1 MIGKEANHMALKP
14 DILYVSYYT
23 AGSAAYDMERKVAK
37 PKAAPVHRQHR
48 RPAKKRVIAVDPVA
62 LCGILV
68 AVCMF
73 FALISG
79 VQEYQDTLLQNQQM
93 QSYLEQLKHENTALQ
108 HSYENSYDADT
119 VYEMA
124 TAIGMVPQTQVEHVQ
139 IRVEIPQDEPVQLSF
154 WENVSLFL
162 TGLFA

>member
-1 MIGKEANHMALKP
+1 MALKP
-14 DILYVSYYT
+14 DIMYVSYYT

-37 PKAAPVHRQHR
+37 PKSAPVRKHR
-48 RPAKKRVIAVDPVA
+48 RSAKKRVIAVDPVA
-62 LCGILV
+62 LCGIVV

-73 FALISG
+73 FALVSG
-79 VQEYQDTLLQNQQM
+79 VQEYQDTLLQNQRM
-93 QSYLEQLKHENTALQ
+93 QAYMEQLENENAALQ
-108 HSYENSYDADT
+108 LTYQNSYDANA

-124 TAIGMVPQTQVEHVQ
+124 TAIGMVPQDQVEHVQ
-139 IRVEIPQDEPVQLSF
+139 IRVDIPQQEEAQLSF

>member
-1 MIGKEANHMALKP
+1 MALKP

-23 AGSAAYDMERKVAK
+23 AGSAAYDLNRKPEK
-37 PKAAPVHRQHR
+37 PKAAPVHRR
-48 RPAKKRVIAVDPVA
+48 RHVKKQRVIAVDPVA
-62 LCGILV
+62 VCGILV

-79 VQEYQDTLLQNQQM
+79 VQQYQDTLEQNQKM
-93 QSYLEQLKHENTALQ
+93 QAYMEQLQHENAALQ
-108 HSYENSYDADT
+108 QTYENSYDALS

-124 TAIGMVPQTQVEHVQ
+124 TAIGMVPQNQVEHVQ
-139 IRVEIPQDEPVQLSF
+139 IDVQIPQMEEVQLSF

>member
-1 MIGKEANHMALKP
+1 MALQP
-14 DILYVSYYT
+14 DIMYVSYYT
-23 AGSAAYDMERKVAK
+23 AGSAAYDLDRKVEK
-37 PKAAPVHRQHR
+37 PKAAAVHKRR
-48 RPAKKRVIAVDPVA
+48 RPMKKQRVIAVDPVA
-62 LCGILV
+62 VVGILV

-79 VQEYQDTLLQNQQM
+79 VQQYRDTLEQNQKM
-93 QSYLEQLKHENTALQ
+93 QSYVEQLQHENTALQ
-108 HSYENSYDADT
+108 HTYENSYDADT

-124 TAIGMVPQTQVEHVQ
+124 TAIGMVPQNQVQHVQ
-139 IRVEIPQDEPVQLSF
+139 ISVEIPRAQEVQLSF

>member
-1 MIGKEANHMALKP
+1 MALHP
-14 DILYVSYYT
+14 DIMYVSYYT

-37 PKAAPVHRQHR
+37 PKAAPVHKPHR
-48 RPAKKRVIAVDPVA
+48 RPAKKKVIAVDPVA

-73 FALISG
+73 FALVSG
-79 VQEYQDTLLQNQQM
+79 VQEYQETLLQNQQM
-93 QSYLEQLKHENTALQ
+93 QAYVEQLKNENTALQ
-108 HSYENSYDADT
+108 HTYENSYDADA

-124 TAIGMVPQTQVEHVQ
+124 TAIGMVPQDQVQHVHIQ
-139 IRVEIPQDEPVQLSF
+139 VEIPQQEEVQLSF

>member
-1 MIGKEANHMALKP
+1 M
-14 DILYVSYYT
+14 YVSYYT

-37 PKAAPVHRQHR
+37 PKAAPVHKPHR
-48 RPAKKRVIAVDPVA
+48 RPAKKKVIAVDPVA

-73 FALISG
+73 FALVSG
-79 VQEYQDTLLQNQQM
+79 VQEYQDTKLQAQKM
-93 QSYLEQLKHENTALQ
+93 GAYVEQLKSENSALQ
-108 HSYENSYDADT
+108 HVYENSYDADSI
-119 VYEMA
+119 YEMA
-124 TAIGMVPQTQVEHVQ
+124 TAIGMVPEAQVQHVQ
-139 IRVEIPQDEPVQLSF
+139 ISVDVPQQEEVRLSF

>member
-1 MIGKEANHMALKP
+1 
-14 DILYVSYYT
+14 
-23 AGSAAYDMERKVAK
+23 
-37 PKAAPVHRQHR
+37 
-48 RPAKKRVIAVDPVA
+48 VDPVA
-62 LCGILV
+62 VVGILV

-79 VQEYQDTLLQNQQM
+79 VQQYRDTLEQNQKM
-93 QSYLEQLKHENTALQ
+93 QSYVEQLQHENTALE
-108 HSYENSYDADT
+108 HTYENSYDADT

-124 TAIGMVPQTQVEHVQ
+124 TAIGMVPQNQVEHVQ
-139 IRVEIPQDEPVQLSF
+139 ISVEIPQAQEVQLSF

>member
-1 MIGKEANHMALKP
+1 MALKP

-23 AGSAAYDMERKVAK
+23 AGSAAYDLDRKQEK
-37 PKAAPVHRQHR
+37 PKAAPVHTR
-48 RPAKKRVIAVDPVA
+48 RHVKKQRVIAVDPVA
-62 LCGILV
+62 VCGILV

-79 VQEYQDTLLQNQQM
+79 VQQYQDTLEQNQQM
-93 QSYLEQLKHENTALQ
+93 QAYMEQLQHENAALQ
-108 HSYENSYDADT
+108 QTYENSYDALSI
-119 VYEMA
+119 YEMA
-124 TAIGMVPQTQVEHVQ
+124 TAIGMVPQNQVEQVQ
-139 IRVEIPQDEPVQLSF
+139 IDVQIPQTEEVQLSF

>member
-1 MIGKEANHMALKP
+1 MALKP
-14 DILYVSYYT
+14 DIMYVSYYT
-23 AGSAAYDMERKVAK
+23 AGSAAYDMNRKVEK
-37 PKAAPVHRQHR
+37 PKATPVHKR
-48 RPAKKRVIAVDPVA
+48 RRHAKKQRVIAVDPVA
-62 LCGILV
+62 VAGILV

-79 VQEYQDTLLQNQQM
+79 VQEYQDTLEQNQRMQAYMEQLQN
-93 QSYLEQLKHENTALQ
+93 ENAALQ
-108 HSYENSYDADT
+108 HTYENSYDALN

-124 TAIGMVPQTQVEHVQ
+124 TAIGMVPQAQVEHVVIDVQ
-139 IRVEIPQDEPVQLSF
+139 IPQTQEVRLSF

>member
-1 MIGKEANHMALKP
+1 MALQP
-14 DILYVSYYT
+14 DIMYVSYYT

-37 PKAAPVHRQHR
+37 PKAAPVHKQHR
-48 RPAKKRVIAVDPVA
+48 RPAKKKVIAVDPVA

-73 FALISG
+73 FALVSG

-93 QSYLEQLKHENTALQ
+93 QAYVEQLKNENTALQ
-108 HSYENSYDADT
+108 HTYENSYDADA

-124 TAIGMVPQTQVEHVQ
+124 TAIGMVPQDQVQHVQ
-139 IRVEIPQDEPVQLSF
+139 IHIDVPQQEEVQLSF

>member
-1 MIGKEANHMALKP
+1 MALQP
-14 DILYVSYYT
+14 DIMYVSYYT
-23 AGSAAYDMERKVAK
+23 AGSAAYDMNRKVEK
-37 PKAAPVHRQHR
+37 PKAAAVHKR
-48 RPAKKRVIAVDPVA
+48 RRHVKKQRVIAVDPVA
-62 LCGILV
+62 VIGILV

-79 VQEYQDTLLQNQQM
+79 VQEYQDTLEQNQRM
-93 QSYLEQLKHENTALQ
+93 QTYMEQLKNENTALQ
-108 HSYENSYDADT
+108 DTYENSYDALS

-124 TAIGMVPQTQVEHVQ
+124 TAIGMVPQEQVQHVQ
-139 IRVEIPQDEPVQLSF
+139 ISVQLPQNQEVQLSF